1 MQIGE
6 INSNKL
12 CWSQARREKWF
23 EIHMRLTIAASC
35 WNTYVPAGIIIYH
48 TLQHSFEDEAIALQ
62 WLSIGIVTFEGGDD
76 FEFDGDEEMSLPREI
91 EAVVFWC
98 LKG

>member
-12 CWSQARREKWF
+12 CRSQARREKWF

-48 TLQHSFEDEAIALQ
+48 TLQHSFKDEAIDLQ

-76 FEFDGDEEMSLPREI
+76 FEFDGDEEVLLPREI